1 MKLYS
6 VEALFGKQGTGY
18 VFDYGDGVRLFGMPG
33 LGGAFKAGVLWPDT
47 DFSEAVA
54 LDGEARSS
62 LMSRIV
68 KSALSKRT
76 EDEFAA
82 ACAETLRF
90 FAALG
95 SSLECS
101 WVQIHLLDRGVVYA
115 DRDGTRRTVAGNSLA
130 DSMVAGAVLK
140 KSGTALEGWRGVHRA
155 NLAARGAECE
165 LHRRMMSEGPDVL
178 YPWTKEDAEDCAA
191 FYTEGHWLADRGENP

>member
-18 VFDYGDGVRLFGMPG
+18 VFDYGDCVRLFGMPG
-33 LGGAFKAGVLWPDT
+33 VGGAFKAGILWPDM
-47 DFSEAVA
+47 DFSAAEA
-54 LDGEARSS
+54 LDSEARGS

-82 ACAETLRF
+82 AYAETLRF

-101 WVQIHLLDRGVVYA
+101 WVQIHLLDRGVMYA
-115 DRDGTRRTVAGNSLA
+115 DEDGMRRTLAGNILA
-130 DSMVAGAVLK
+130 DGMVAGAVLK
-140 KSGTALEGWRGVHRA
+140 KSGTALEGWWEVHRA
-155 NLAARGAECE
+155 NLAARGVECE

>member
-18 VFDYGDGVRLFGMPG
+18 VFDYGDGVRLFGVPG

-47 DFSEAVA
+47 DFSEAEA
-54 LDGEARSS
+54 LDGEARGS
-62 LMSRIV
+62 LMRRIV

-76 EDEFAA
+76 EGEFAA

-90 FAALG
+90 FTALG

-101 WVQIHLLDRGVVYA
+101 WVQIHLLGRGVVYA
-115 DRDGTRRTVAGNSLA
+115 DRDGTRRTLAGNSLA
-130 DSMVAGAVLK
+130 DSMVADAILK
-140 KSGTALEGWRGVHRA
+140 KSGAAWKGWAEVHRA
-155 NLAARGAECE
+155 NFKAYGEERE
-165 LHRRMMSEGPDVL
+165 LCVKMTSEGPDVL